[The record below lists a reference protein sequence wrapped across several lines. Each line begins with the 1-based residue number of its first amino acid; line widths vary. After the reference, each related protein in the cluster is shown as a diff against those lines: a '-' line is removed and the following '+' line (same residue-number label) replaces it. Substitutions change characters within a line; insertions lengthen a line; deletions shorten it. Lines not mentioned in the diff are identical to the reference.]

1 MREEH
6 TILPGS
12 DDEFSTPNYG
22 LTTTPSK
29 EWALVLEGGS
39 GCAEVEGKE
48 GSISVT
54 GTRGCCK
61 ASGLKWVNTG
71 NADPTWALGSKW
83 QAVGD
88 SAPTLFRGEA
98 GAVQVDVKERTVDF
112 TGSFA
117 TVRSGQ
123 RCPLGGKGYCEIE
136 ILEIDNTVPQYGFA
150 APAFGRVLGASGE
163 GVGDDAHSWAV
174 DGTRQLQ
181 WHKGQKAWKCKW
193 RIGDVIGLA
202 CDLDKM
208 QMHVSLNGSFAAPNG
223 VSKTNYYYYLLLLLL
238 FICWFLVIAL
248 VQGRNQGHNVPE
260 CLWP

>member
-1 MREEH
+1 
-6 TILPGS
+6 
-12 DDEFSTPNYG
+12 
-22 LTTTPSK
+22 
-29 EWALVLEGGS
+29 
-39 GCAEVEGKE
+39 
-48 GSISVT
+48 
-54 GTRGCCK
+54 
-61 ASGLKWVNTG
+61 
-71 NADPTWALGSKW
+71 
-83 QAVGD
+83 
-88 SAPTLFRGEA
+88 
-98 GAVQVDVKERTVDF
+98 VQVDVKERTVDF